1 MASGPD
7 RLPAAKGALLR
18 RGTVIPAHP
27 LALQADLRL
36 DVRRQ
41 ADLTRYYLDSGAG
54 GVAVGVHT
62 TQFAIRA
69 PAVGLYEPVLE
80 LAAATAR
87 DWAGE
92 AARRPAPL
100 LVAGVMGPTAQAVAE
115 AETARALGYDLA
127 MVIATGW
134 GAAPDAEILAGVRAV
149 GEVLPVFG
157 FYLQPALGRRR
168 FGPRFWREYAEIPAV
183 AAIKAA
189 PFDRYATIDVVRG
202 IVDAGRAAD
211 VALYTGND
219 DTIVTDLLTPFHHAG
234 ERVEV
239 VGGLLGQFAC
249 WTAAAVRLHARIRAL
264 VGTGSAVPP
273 DLLRLGAA
281 LTDANGAIFDVAHG
295 FAGSIAG
302 IHEVLR
308 REGRMAGTWCLED
321 HERLSPGQLDEI
333 DRVMAA
339 YPELRDPGGSAAG

>member
-27 LALQADLRL
+27 LALQEDLRL

-92 AARRPAPL
+92 VAGRPAPL

-134 GAAPDAEILAGVRAV
+134 GRGARRRDPRRRASGRRGAAGVRLLPATRARPPPVRSAVLAGVRRDPRGGGDQGRAV
-149 GEVLPVFG
+149 RPLRDDRRRTRHRRRRP
-157 FYLQPALGRRR
+157 GRR
-168 FGPRFWREYAEIPAV
+168 
-183 AAIKAA
+183 
-189 PFDRYATIDVVRG
+189 
-202 IVDAGRAAD
+202 

-234 ERVEV
+234 ERVDV

-249 WTAAAVRLHARIRAL
+249 WTAAAVRLHAGSGRWSGRGAPCRRTCCAS
-264 VGTGSAVPP
+264 GPPSPTPTARSSTSRTGSPAASPASTRCCAARAGWPAPGVWRTTSGSPP
-273 DLLRLGAA
+273 
-281 LTDANGAIFDVAHG
+281 
-295 FAGSIAG
+295 GSSTRSTG
-302 IHEVLR
+302 
-308 REGRMAGTWCLED
+308 
-321 HERLSPGQLDEI
+321 
-333 DRVMAA
+333 
-339 YPELRDPGGSAAG
+339 